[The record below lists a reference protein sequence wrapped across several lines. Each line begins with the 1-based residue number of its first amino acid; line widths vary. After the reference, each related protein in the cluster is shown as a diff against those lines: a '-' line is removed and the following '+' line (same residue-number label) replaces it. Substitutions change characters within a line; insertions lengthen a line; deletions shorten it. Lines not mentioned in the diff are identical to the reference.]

1 MVEHTAVNVAVD
13 EEHRGACDEVAG
25 ELRAAGMNVTDT
37 LHNLG
42 IVVGWVDSDQLDR
55 LRQVSGVV
63 AVEASRQVH
72 TTT

>member
-25 ELRAAGMNVTDT
+25 ELRAAGMNVTET
-37 LHNLG
+37 LHTLG
-42 IVVGWVDSDQLDR
+42 IVVGWIDPSRLDG
-55 LRQVSGVV
+55 LRQVEGVV
-63 AVEASRQVH
+63 AVEASRQVR